1 MTYPKFA
8 IEPIRRCSNHI
19 RARDAAAG
27 QEPFLHRR
35 RFCAV
40 YARAQYSCQA
50 RALSSHAFRIW
61 SRTFMRCVTARD
73 TRNAKPRIPAPHAVV
88 NVGSLERWPVA
99 TAHAVRIALTMTNVT
114 EPAIRRVIQ
123 PIVRCVGE
131 SRDKEYGMK
140 IIDAKFR
147 PTGAIDSRPTG
158 GILEG
163 RLTSPSAPARL
174 STGRRCRRHD
184 KVAERPRRPR

>member
-8 IEPIRRCSNHI
+8 IEPIRCCSNHI

-61 SRTFMRCVTARD
+61 SRTFIRCVTARD
-73 TRNAKPRIPAPHAVV
+73 TRNAKPRIPAPHAAV
-88 NVGSLERWPVA
+88 NVGSPARWPVA
-99 TAHAVRIALTMTNVT
+99 TAQQVRISLTIPKVT
-114 EPAIRRVIQ
+114 EP
-123 PIVRCVGE
+123 
-131 SRDKEYGMK
+131 
-140 IIDAKFR
+140 
-147 PTGAIDSRPTG
+147 
-158 GILEG
+158 
-163 RLTSPSAPARL
+163 
-174 STGRRCRRHD
+174 
-184 KVAERPRRPR
+184 PRRQELQTIE

>member
-1 MTYPKFA
+1 
-8 IEPIRRCSNHI
+8 
-19 RARDAAAG
+19 
-27 QEPFLHRR
+27 
-35 RFCAV
+35 
-40 YARAQYSCQA
+40 
-50 RALSSHAFRIW
+50 
-61 SRTFMRCVTARD
+61 
-73 TRNAKPRIPAPHAVV
+73 
-88 NVGSLERWPVA
+88 
-99 TAHAVRIALTMTNVT
+99 MTNVT

-123 PIVRCVGE
+123 PIVRSVGD

-184 KVAERPRRPR
+184 KVAERPRRSRYRQYGRGHGEKYRAHVGAGGRGRRPEPRDEPADLGREQPPPREGDRRARYPSHRGASRHREGRRSAEDVPTGRKGTRSR

>member
-1 MTYPKFA
+1 
-8 IEPIRRCSNHI
+8 
-19 RARDAAAG
+19 
-27 QEPFLHRR
+27 
-35 RFCAV
+35 
-40 YARAQYSCQA
+40 
-50 RALSSHAFRIW
+50 
-61 SRTFMRCVTARD
+61 
-73 TRNAKPRIPAPHAVV
+73 
-88 NVGSLERWPVA
+88 
-99 TAHAVRIALTMTNVT
+99 MTNVT

-123 PIVRCVGE
+123 PIVRSVGE

-158 GILEG
+158 GTLEG

-184 KVAERPRRPR
+184 KVAERPRRPRYRQYGRGHGEEYRAHFGARGRGRRPEPRDEPADLGGEQPPPRESGRSARLTSHLRASQHRKGGRRTEDVHPGRTGTRAR

>member
-1 MTYPKFA
+1 
-8 IEPIRRCSNHI
+8 
-19 RARDAAAG
+19 
-27 QEPFLHRR
+27 
-35 RFCAV
+35 
-40 YARAQYSCQA
+40 
-50 RALSSHAFRIW
+50 
-61 SRTFMRCVTARD
+61 
-73 TRNAKPRIPAPHAVV
+73 
-88 NVGSLERWPVA
+88 
-99 TAHAVRIALTMTNVT
+99 MTNVT

-158 GILEG
+158 GTLEG

-174 STGRRCRRHD
+174 STGRGRGCSERRLT
-184 KVAERPRRPR
+184 ACSIQSERRSPGCGGDDGAAS